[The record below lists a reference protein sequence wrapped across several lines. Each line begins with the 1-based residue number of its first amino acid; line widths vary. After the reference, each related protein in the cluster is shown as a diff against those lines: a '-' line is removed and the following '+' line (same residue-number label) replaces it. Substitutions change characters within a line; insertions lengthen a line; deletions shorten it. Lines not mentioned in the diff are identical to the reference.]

1 MDIIRR
7 VGAFTLYVLFFT
19 GGGAGLLSSAVLQAA
34 EPAVSAMPAANVTNI
49 QVPIYKSRVLTT
61 RAPVKKVS
69 VGNPEIADIL
79 VTSPTQLYLL
89 GRALGSTNVL
99 LWDGSNRLIDSL
111 DLEVVHDLG
120 GLKSKLH
127 ELLPNEEISVYSAQ
141 GALVLRGQVSSAA
154 AMDNAV
160 KLAKTYTAQTA
171 SIVQGEGEAAVAAP
185 TQSLEVINLLTVGG
199 SQQVMLEVKVAEM
212 QRSLV
217 KSINVRFNALDFGS
231 SSRWS
236 TGGFN
241 GGVGP
246 GGIPIGFVPDP
257 VNDGFIIPDP
267 TSLIGSGKG
276 FLGQFISENFLFNVV
291 LEAAKDNGSAKVLAE
306 PTLTTLTGQQAE
318 FISGGEFPIPVSDD
332 DGITIEFKEFGVGV
346 KFLPVVLDSGRI
358 NLNLNV
364 SVSEL
369 VTANSL
375 VVDTASGSLVGNEV
389 SLLVPALTK
398 RSAQSTVELGNG
410 QTIAIAGLISENTRD
425 FVSRFPGLGDIPVL
439 GHLFRSQEFVNGE
452 TELVILVT
460 PHLAKPIDAR
470 TVRLPTEKFV
480 EPSDVDFYLLG
491 KTKGRQ
497 MGRPVP
503 VSLGTS
509 EGSFGHD
516 LN

>member
-7 VGAFTLYVLFFT
+7 IGAFALYVLFFT
-19 GGGAGLLSSAVLQAA
+19 VGGAGLLSSAVLQAA
-34 EPAVSAMPAANVTNI
+34 EPLPAVSAMPAANVTNI

-69 VGNPEIADIL
+69 VGNSEIADIL

-89 GRALGSTNVL
+89 GRSLGSTNVL
-99 LWDGSNRLIDSL
+99 LWDSRNRLIDSL

-127 ELLPNEEISVYSAQ
+127 QLMPNESIEVFSAQ

-154 AMDNAV
+154 TMDTAV

-171 SIVQGEGEAAVAAP
+171 SVVQGEGEAAEATP

-217 KSINVRFNALDFGS
+217 KSLNVRFNALDFGS

-236 TGGFN
+236 GGGANN
-241 GGVGP
+241 GLTPFGA
-246 GGIPIGFVPDP
+246 ILPD
-257 VNDGFIIPDP
+257 
-267 TSLIGSGKG
+267 TALLGSG
-276 FLGQFISENFLFNVV
+276 LGMFARFASDNFLFNVA
-291 LEAAKDNGSAKVLAE
+291 LDASKDNGSAKVLAE

-318 FISGGEFPIPVSDD
+318 FISGGEFPIPVRDE

-369 VTANSL
+369 VATNSL
-375 VVDTASGSLVGNEV
+375 VVNTGDQVGAA
-389 SLLVPALTK
+389 LLVPALTK

-439 GHLFRSQEFVNGE
+439 GQLFRSQEFVNGE

-460 PHLAKPIDAR
+460 PHLAKPVDAR
-470 TVRLPTEKFV
+470 NVRLPTEKIV
-480 EPSDVDFYLLG
+480 APNDVDFYLLG
-491 KTKGRQ
+491 KTKGRG
-497 MGRPVP
+497 MGRHVP
-503 VSLGTS
+503 VSLGVS
-509 EGSFGHD
+509 EGKFGHD
-516 LN
+516 LD

>member
-1 MDIIRR
+1 MDIIRKL
-7 VGAFTLYVLFFT
+7 GACALSLL
-19 GGGAGLLSSAVLQAA
+19 GAGLLCSVALQAA
-34 EPAVSAMPAANVTNI
+34 EPVPAVSAMPAANISTI
-49 QVPIYKSRVLTT
+49 QVPLYKSRVLTT
-61 RAPVKKVS
+61 RAAVKKVS

-89 GRALGSTNVL
+89 GRSLGSTNVL
-99 LWDGSNRLIDSL
+99 LWDGRNQLIDSL
-111 DLEVVHDLG
+111 DLEVIHDLS

-127 ELLPNEEISVYSAQ
+127 ELLPNERIEVYSAQ

-154 AMDNAV
+154 AVDTAV
-160 KLAKTYTAQTA
+160 KLAKTYTAQSA
-171 SIVQGEGEAAVAAP
+171 SVVQGEGEAAEAAP
-185 TQSLEVINLLTVGG
+185 SQSLEVINLLSVGG

-217 KSINVRFNALDFGS
+217 KRLGVRFLGIGS
-231 SSRWS
+231 AGNWNL
-236 TGGFN
+236 GGFN
-241 GGVGP
+241 
-246 GGIPIGFVPDP
+246 DSA
-257 VNDGFIIPDP
+257 
-267 TSLIGSGKG
+267 SLAETLLSSDKG
-276 FLGQFISENFLFNVV
+276 FLAQFTSGSFLFDAV
-291 LEAAKDNGSAKVLAE
+291 LEAAKENGSAKVLAE

-332 DGITIEFKEFGVGV
+332 DGITIEYKEFGVGV

-369 VTANSL
+369 VAANSL
-375 VVDTASGSLVGNEV
+375 VVNTEAAVGA

-425 FVSRFPGLGDIPVL
+425 FVSRFPGLGDIAVL
-439 GHLFRSQEFVNGE
+439 GHLFRSQEFINGE

-460 PHLAKPIDAR
+460 PHLAKPVDAR
-470 TVRLPTEKFV
+470 SVRLPTEKV
-480 EPSDVDFYLLG
+480 VAPGDMDFYLLG
-491 KTKGRQ
+491 RTKGRE

-503 VSLGTS
+503 VSLGVS

-516 LN
+516 LQ

>member
-1 MDIIRR
+1 MDIIRKL
-7 VGAFTLYVLFFT
+7 GACALSLL
-19 GGGAGLLSSAVLQAA
+19 GAGLLCSVALQAA
-34 EPAVSAMPAANVTNI
+34 EPAVSAMPAANISTI
-49 QVPIYKSRVLTT
+49 QVPLYKSRVLTT
-61 RAPVKKVS
+61 RAAVKKVS

-89 GRALGSTNVL
+89 GRSLGSTNVL
-99 LWDGSNRLIDSL
+99 LWDGRNQLIDSL
-111 DLEVVHDLG
+111 DLEVIHDLS

-127 ELLPNEEISVYSAQ
+127 ELLPNERIEVYSAQ

-154 AMDNAV
+154 AVDTAV
-160 KLAKTYTAQTA
+160 KLAKTYTAQ
-171 SIVQGEGEAAVAAP
+171 SSSVVQGGGEAAEAAP
-185 TQSLEVINLLTVGG
+185 SQSLEVINLLSVGG

-217 KSINVRFNALDFGS
+217 KRLGVRFLGIGS
-231 SSRWS
+231 AGNWNL
-236 TGGFN
+236 GGFN
-241 GGVGP
+241 
-246 GGIPIGFVPDP
+246 DSA
-257 VNDGFIIPDP
+257 
-267 TSLIGSGKG
+267 SLAETLLSSDKG
-276 FLGQFISENFLFNVV
+276 FLAQFTSGSFLFDAV
-291 LEAAKDNGSAKVLAE
+291 LEAAKENGSAKVLAE

-332 DGITIEFKEFGVGV
+332 DGITIEYKEFGVGV

-369 VTANSL
+369 VSANSL
-375 VVDTASGSLVGNEV
+375 VVNTQEAVGA

-425 FVSRFPGLGDIPVL
+425 FVSRFPGLGDIAVL
-439 GHLFRSQEFVNGE
+439 GHLFRSQEFINGE

-460 PHLAKPIDAR
+460 PHLAKPVDAR
-470 TVRLPTEKFV
+470 TVRLPTEKV
-480 EPSDVDFYLLG
+480 VPPGDMDFYLLG
-491 KTKGRQ
+491 RTKGRGE
-497 MGRPVP
+497 GRQVP
-503 VSLGTS
+503 VSLGVS

-516 LN
+516 LQ

>member
-1 MDIIRR
+1 MDILQRIGTYALHTL
-7 VGAFTLYVLFFT
+7 GAW
-19 GGGAGLLSSAVLQAA
+19 LLLVAAVQAA
-34 EPAVSAMPAANVTNI
+34 EPMAVRALPAPNSSRI
-49 QVPIYKSRVLTT
+49 QVPIYNSRMFTT
-61 RAPVKKVS
+61 RAPVKRVS

-79 VTSPTQLYLL
+79 ITSPTQVYLL
-89 GRALGSTNVL
+89 GRSLGSTNVM
-99 LWDGSNRLIDSL
+99 LWDGGNRLIDNL
-111 DLEVVHDLG
+111 ELEVGHDLG

-127 ELLPNEEISVYSAQ
+127 QVLPKEDIEVYSAQ
-141 GALVLRGQVSSAA
+141 GSLVLRGHVSSAL
-154 AMDNAV
+154 AMDTAV
-160 KLAKTYTAQTA
+160 KLAKSYAAQ
-171 SIVQGEGEAAVAAP
+171 SGGKGQGQGAAGGAAAD
-185 TQSLEVINLLTVGG
+185 QALDVINLLSVGS

-212 QRSLV
+212 QRNLFKTLS
-217 KSINVRFNALDFGS
+217 VRFNALDFGS

-241 GGVGP
+241 NGQGL
-246 GGIPIGFVPDP
+246 GFDANGN
-257 VNDGFIIPDP
+257 VNP

-276 FLGQFISENFLFNVV
+276 FFGQFLSDEFLFNVV

-318 FISGGEFPIPVSDD
+318 FISGGEFPVPITED
-332 DGITIEFKEFGVGV
+332 DGITVEFKEFGVGV

-369 VTANSL
+369 SNANSL
-375 VVDTASGSLVGNEV
+375 VLDTGLQSILGDGVTQVIPS
-389 SLLVPALTK
+389 LTK

-425 FVSRFPGLGDIPVL
+425 FVSRFPGLGDLPVL
-439 GHLFRSQEFVNGE
+439 GHLFRSQQFINGE

-460 PHLAKPIDAR
+460 PHLAKPVDAR

-480 EPSDVDFYLLG
+480 EPSDLDFYLLG
-491 KTKGRQ
+491 KTKGREP
-497 MGRPVP
+497 GRRVP
-503 VSLGTS
+503 VSLGVS
-509 EGSFGHD
+509 EGAFGHD

>member
-1 MDIIRR
+1 MDTIQRLGTYALHTL
-7 VGAFTLYVLFFT
+7 GAW
-19 GGGAGLLSSAVLQAA
+19 LLLLAAVQAA
-34 EPAVSAMPAANVTNI
+34 EPLPAVRAMPAANTGHI
-49 QVPIYKSRVLTT
+49 QVPIYKSRVLST
-61 RAPVKKVS
+61 RSPVKRIS

-89 GRALGSTNVL
+89 GRSLGSTNVL
-99 LWDGSNRLIDSL
+99 LWDSGNRLIETL
-111 DLEVVHDLG
+111 DLEVVHDLD

-127 ELLPNEEISVYSAQ
+127 QLLPNERIEVFSAQ

-154 AMDNAV
+154 AMDTAV
-160 KLAKTYTAQTA
+160 KLAKTYTAQT
-171 SIVQGEGEAAVAAP
+171 SSVVQGEGEAAVAAP
-185 TQSLEVINLLTVGG
+185 TQTLDVINLLTVGG

-217 KSINVRFNALDFGS
+217 KNLNVRFNALDFGS

-236 TGGFN
+236 GGGFN
-241 GGVGP
+241 NGQGLGLTP
-246 GGIPIGFVPDP
+246 GGGAVLPPA
-257 VNDGFIIPDP
+257 
-267 TSLIGSGKG
+267 SLIGGG
-276 FLGQFISENFLFNVV
+276 TGLFAQFLSDEFLFNVV
-291 LEAAKDNGSAKVLAE
+291 LEASKDNGSAKVLAE

-318 FISGGEFPIPVSDD
+318 FISGGEFPVPITED
-332 DGITIEFKEFGVGV
+332 DGITIEYKEFGVGV

-369 VTANSL
+369 SNVNSL
-375 VVDTASGSLVGNEV
+375 VLDTGLDSILGEGVTQVIPS
-389 SLLVPALTK
+389 LTK
-398 RSAQSTVELGNG
+398 RSAESTVELGNG

-439 GHLFRSQEFVNGE
+439 GHLFRSQSFINGE

-460 PHLAKPIDAR
+460 PHLAKPVDAR
-470 TVRLPTEKFV
+470 AVRLPTEKFV
-480 EPSDVDFYLLG
+480 EPSDLDFYLLG
-491 KTKGRQ
+491 KTKGREP
-497 MGRPVP
+497 GRSVP
-503 VSLGTS
+503 VSLGVS

>member
-1 MDIIRR
+1 
-7 VGAFTLYVLFFT
+7 
-19 GGGAGLLSSAVLQAA
+19 
-34 EPAVSAMPAANVTNI
+34 
-49 QVPIYKSRVLTT
+49 
-61 RAPVKKVS
+61 
-69 VGNPEIADIL
+69 
-79 VTSPTQLYLL
+79 
-89 GRALGSTNVL
+89 
-99 LWDGSNRLIDSL
+99 
-111 DLEVVHDLG
+111 
-120 GLKSKLH
+120 
-127 ELLPNEEISVYSAQ
+127 
-141 GALVLRGQVSSAA
+141 
-154 AMDNAV
+154 
-160 KLAKTYTAQTA
+160 
-171 SIVQGEGEAAVAAP
+171 
-185 TQSLEVINLLTVGG
+185 
-199 SQQVMLEVKVAEM
+199 
-212 QRSLV
+212 
-217 KSINVRFNALDFGS
+217 
-231 SSRWS
+231 
-236 TGGFN
+236 
-241 GGVGP
+241 
-246 GGIPIGFVPDP
+246 
-257 VNDGFIIPDP
+257 
-267 TSLIGSGKG
+267 
-276 FLGQFISENFLFNVV
+276 VV
-291 LEAAKDNGSAKVLAE
+291 LEAAKDNGTAKVLAE

-369 VTANSL
+369 VAANSL
-375 VVDTASGSLVGNEV
+375 VVSTGEQVEGTA
-389 SLLVPALTK
+389 LLVPALTK

-480 EPSDVDFYLLG
+480 EPSDLDFYLLG

-497 MGRPVP
+497 MGRQVP

-516 LN
+516 LQ

>member
-1 MDIIRR
+1 MEIIPKL
-7 VGAFTLYVLFFT
+7 GACALSLL
-19 GGGAGLLSSAVLQAA
+19 GAGLLCSLALQAA
-34 EPAVSAMPAANVTNI
+34 EPVPAVSAMPAANISTI

-61 RAPVKKVS
+61 RAAVKKVS

-89 GRALGSTNVL
+89 GRSLGSTNVL
-99 LWDGSNRLIDSL
+99 LWDGRNRLIDSL
-111 DLEVVHDLG
+111 DLEVIHDLS

-127 ELLPNEEISVYSAQ
+127 ELLPNERIEVYSAQ

-154 AMDNAV
+154 AVDTEV
-160 KLAKTYTAQTA
+160 KLAK
-171 SIVQGEGEAAVAAP
+171 
-185 TQSLEVINLLTVGG
+185 
-199 SQQVMLEVKVAEM
+199 M

-217 KSINVRFNALDFGS
+217 KRLGVCFLGIGS
-231 SSRWS
+231 AGNWS
-236 TGGFN
+236 LGGFN
-241 GGVGP
+241 
-246 GGIPIGFVPDP
+246 DSA
-257 VNDGFIIPDP
+257 
-267 TSLIGSGKG
+267 SLAETLLSSDKG
-276 FLGQFISENFLFNVV
+276 FLAQFTSGSFLFDAV
-291 LEAAKDNGSAKVLAE
+291 LEAAKENGSAKVLAE

-318 FISGGEFPIPVSDD
+318 FISGGEFPVPVSDD
-332 DGITIEFKEFGVGV
+332 DGITIEYKEFGVGV

-369 VTANSL
+369 VAANSL
-375 VVDTASGSLVGNEV
+375 VVNTEDAVGA

-425 FVSRFPGLGDIPVL
+425 FVSRFPGLGDIAVL
-439 GHLFRSQEFVNGE
+439 GHLFRSQEFINGE

-460 PHLAKPIDAR
+460 PHLAKPLDAR
-470 TVRLPTEKFV
+470 SVRLPTEKV
-480 EPSDVDFYLLG
+480 VAPGDMDFYLLG
-491 KTKGRQ
+491 RTKGRD

-503 VSLGTS
+503 VSLGVS

-516 LN
+516 LQ

>member
-1 MDIIRR
+1 MEIIQRLR
-7 VGAFTLYVLFFT
+7 SHACYVL
-19 GGGAGLLSSAVLQAA
+19 GAWLLSSIAVQAA
-34 EPAVSAMPAANVTNI
+34 EAPPAVSAMPAANTSSI
-49 QVPIYKSRVLTT
+49 EVPIYKSRVLAT

-79 VTSPTQLYLL
+79 ITSPTQLYLL
-89 GRALGSTNVL
+89 GRSLGSTNVL
-99 LWDGSNRLIDSL
+99 LWDSRNRLIDSL

-120 GLKSKLH
+120 GLKGKLH
-127 ELLPNEEISVYSAQ
+127 QLMPNESIEVFSAQ

-154 AMDNAV
+154 AMDTAV

-171 SIVQGEGEAAVAAP
+171 SVVQGEGEAAAAAP

-212 QRSLV
+212 KRDLV
-217 KSINVRFNALDFGS
+217 KRLGVRFLAIGS
-231 SSRWS
+231 GGNWQF
-236 TGGFN
+236 GGFN
-241 GGVGP
+241 
-246 GGIPIGFVPDP
+246 
-257 VNDGFIIPDP
+257 N
-267 TSLIGSGKG
+267 SGSVVDNLLSPSTG
-276 FLGQFISENFLFNVV
+276 FLAQFASESFLFDAI
-291 LEAAKDNGSAKVLAE
+291 LEASKDNGSAKILAE

-346 KFLPVVLDSGRI
+346 KFLPTVLDSGRI

-369 VTANSL
+369 VAANSL
-375 VVDTASGSLVGNEV
+375 VVEADSIRGSS

-410 QTIAIAGLISENTRD
+410 QTIAIAGLISESTRD
-425 FVSRFPGLGDIPVL
+425 SVSRFPGLGDIAVI
-439 GHLFRSQEFVNGE
+439 GNLFRSQEFISGE

-460 PHLAKPIDAR
+460 PHLAKPVDAR
-470 TVRLPTEKFV
+470 SVRLPTEKFV
-480 EPSDVDFYLLG
+480 APSDVDFYLLG
-491 KTKGRQ
+491 KTKGRG
-497 MGRPVP
+497 MNRPVP

>member
-1 MDIIRR
+1 MSNMRR
-7 VGAFTLYVLFFT
+7 VGALMLALGTMLS
-19 GGGAGLLSSAVLQAA
+19 GLVVAA
-34 EPAVSAMPAANVTNI
+34 ETKPVVLATPAANVSDV

-61 RAPVKKVS
+61 RTAVKRIS

-79 VTSPTQLYLL
+79 ITSPTQLYLL
-89 GRALGSTNVL
+89 GRSLGSTNVL

-111 DLEVVHDLG
+111 DLEVVHDLS

-127 ELLPNEEISVYSAQ
+127 QVMPNEPIEVFSAQ

-160 KLAKTYTAQTA
+160 KLARSYAEQAAGDAKRQGAGAAAQP
-171 SIVQGEGEAAVAAP
+171 QEP
-185 TQSLEVINLLTVGG
+185 LQLINLLSVGG

-212 QRSLV
+212 QRNLF
-217 KSINVRFNALDFGS
+217 KNLNVRFNALDFGS
-231 SSRWS
+231 SGRWS
-236 TGGFN
+236 GGGFN
-241 GGVGP
+241 NGQGLGFDED
-246 GGIPIGFVPDP
+246 GFV
-257 VNDGFIIPDP
+257 NP
-267 TSLIGSGKG
+267 TTLFGDGKG
-276 FLGQFISENFLFNVV
+276 IFGQFLSDNFLFNVV

-318 FISGGEFPIPVSDD
+318 FISGGEFPVPITED

-369 VTANSL
+369 SNANSL
-375 VVDTASGSLVGNEV
+375 VLDTGLESILGNGV
-389 SLLVPALTK
+389 NQVIPSLTK

-425 FVSRFPGLGDIPVL
+425 FVSRFPGLGDVPVL
-439 GHLFRSQEFVNGE
+439 GQLFRSQQFIHGE

-460 PHLAKPIDAR
+460 PYLAQPVDAR
-470 TVRLPTEKFV
+470 TVRLPTENFV
-480 EPSDVDFYLLG
+480 EPSDAEFYLLG
-491 KTKGRQ
+491 KTKGSAP
-497 MGRPVP
+497 GRAVP
-503 VSLGTS
+503 ASLGIS
-509 EGSFGHD
+509 EGRFGHD
-516 LN
+516 LK